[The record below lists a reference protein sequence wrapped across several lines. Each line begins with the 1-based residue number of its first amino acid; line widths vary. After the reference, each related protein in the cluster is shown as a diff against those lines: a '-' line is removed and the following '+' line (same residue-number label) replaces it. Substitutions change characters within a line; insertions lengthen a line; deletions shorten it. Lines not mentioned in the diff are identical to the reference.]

1 MKTALARTRGA
12 ARITNTSHPAFQG
25 LTEGNRKTFFF
36 PFTNRLPL
44 HARMSRFTRQVITVF
59 LTLLGVSPLAAE
71 GVSPGASKLVDF
83 GNGWA
88 ITNAMA
94 TGWVGSAL
102 LVTFILW
109 LIGKP
114 SIIPSKGQAVIE
126 SLIEG
131 LRGIFEPIVGK
142 HAFPAAFPLLV
153 TFFVFILFH
162 NWMGLFPGV
171 GTVGWGQVVDG
182 HFQMSRPWVRPHN
195 ADFNGTIALALISF
209 GAWAIIVFKFAGP
222 KLILKDLFGN
232 KADKGETPGWLYPV
246 LSLVFLVVGLIEVFS
261 IAIRPFTLSVRL
273 FGNVYGGENLLHGTG
288 FFFAFYFMELM
299 VGVIQALV
307 FTLLTAVYIGLL
319 CNHEGGDH
327 AHDEAHGGGAHH

>member
-36 PFTNRLPL
+36 PLTNRLPL
-44 HARMSRFTRQVITVF
+44 HARMSRFTRQVTTIF